1 MRLTHTVAFRLFLV
15 IASVQVVILGLLTF
29 AAVRI
34 QQAHVMDNVVM
45 SASRVSD
52 VIARS
57 MRHSMLLNRKEDVH
71 QIIASIGG
79 EPGIDAIQIYNKEGE
94 IIFGTSPADLHAK
107 VDMSAEACIMCH
119 VSGNLAP
126 PSSPRGPLSRLYVAP
141 NGNRVLGF
149 ITPIRNEAQ
158 CANAACHAHPADKTI
173 LGVLDVKMSLAQID
187 ARLAESRNRLFLLSG
202 IAVVVIAMTSGV
214 FIWFVVRRPVRKL
227 VAGMDLVA
235 AGHLSHRLAMD
246 SHDEIGQLA
255 GTFNR
260 MTTEL
265 HRTKIELTK
274 WSSTLE
280 DKVREK
286 TADLEKAHRKMIAVE
301 KMASL
306 GGLASTVAHELNN
319 PLEGIL
325 TFARLIGKRI
335 GKLDLPT
342 DVKKPIID
350 ELHLVADEAQR
361 SGNIVKNLLE
371 FSRQHGGE
379 FRAVMMQ
386 PILDRCIM
394 LMRHHAEIKNIRMV
408 SLCTIDEEVEC
419 DAHQVQQMLIALMV
433 NAIESMAGREREGG
447 NELTLSIVPVAE
459 TDSVELRV
467 ADTGTGIDEETRQH
481 MFEPFFTTK
490 SEVKG
495 VGLGLAVVYGIV
507 QRHHGSVEVES
518 TPGVGTV
525 FIVRLPLHQTHV
537 AVST

>member
-15 IASVQVVILGLLTF
+15 IALVEVIILGLLTY

-57 MRHSMLLNRKEDVH
+57 MRHSMMLNRKEDVH

-79 EPGIDAIQIYNKEGE
+79 EPGIEAIQMYNKEGE
-94 IIFGTSPADLHAK
+94 VIFGTSAADLHTT

-126 PSSPRGPLSRLYVAP
+126 PSSPRGPLSRLYVTP

-158 CANAACHAHPADKTI
+158 CANAACHAHPEGKTI

-187 ARLAESRNRLFLLSG
+187 TRLAESRNQLFLLSG
-202 IAVVVIAMTSGV
+202 IAVVVIALISGI

-227 VAGMDLVA
+227 IAGMDLVA
-235 AGHLSHRLAMD
+235 AGRLDHRLAMD
-246 SHDEIGQLA
+246 SRDEIGQLA

-260 MTTEL
+260 MATEIN
-265 HRTKIELTK
+265 RTKNELTQ

-280 DKVREK
+280 DKVRAK

-325 TFARLIGKRI
+325 TFARLIGKRV
-335 GKLDLPT
+335 GKLDLPQE
-342 DVKKPIID
+342 VKTSIIE

-379 FRAVMMQ
+379 FRRVPML
-386 PILDRCIM
+386 PILDRCMM

-419 DAHQVQQMLIALMV
+419 DPHQIQQMLIALMV
-433 NAIESMAGREREGG
+433 NAIEAMGGREREGG
-447 NELTLSIVPVAE
+447 NEISVSITRGGEPE
-459 TDSVELRV
+459 SVELRV
-467 ADTGTGIDEETRQH
+467 ADTGVGIDEETRQH

-490 SEVKG
+490 SDVKG
-495 VGLGLAVVYGIV
+495 VGLGLAVVYGII
-507 QRHHGSVEVES
+507 QRHHGTVEVES
-518 TPGVGTV
+518 EVGVGTV
-525 FIVRLPLHQTHV
+525 FIVRLPIHQIHV
-537 AVST
+537 AVSP